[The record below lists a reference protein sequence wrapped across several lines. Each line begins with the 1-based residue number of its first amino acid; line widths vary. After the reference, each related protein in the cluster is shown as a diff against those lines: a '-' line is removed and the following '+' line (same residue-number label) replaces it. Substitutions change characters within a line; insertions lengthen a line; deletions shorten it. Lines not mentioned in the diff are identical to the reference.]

1 MALVNAA
8 SIALSNGNGEILEDV
23 EFRTPETNTP
33 LEVMYVYNL
42 DFWGVLPIPNAHIK
56 GRRLLLK
63 MSKVKCQIF
72 QWKLTNSRQYGIL

>member
-1 MALVNAA
+1 MKAA
-8 SIALSNGNGEILEDV
+8 SIALSNSNGEILEDV
-23 EFRTPETNTP
+23 EFIAPETNTP
-33 LEVMYVYNL
+33 LEVMYVYDLN
-42 DFWGVLPIPNAHIK
+42 FWGVLPIPNAHIK

>member
-1 MALVNAA
+1 MKAA
-8 SIALSNGNGEILEDV
+8 SIALSNSNGEILEDV
-23 EFRTPETNTP
+23 EFRTPETSTP
-33 LEVMYVYNL
+33 LEVMYVYDLN
-42 DFWGVLPIPNAHIK
+42 FWGVLPIPNAHIK

>member
-1 MALVNAA
+1 MNAA
-8 SIALSNGNGEILEDV
+8 SIALSDGNGKILEDA

-33 LEVMYVYNL
+33 LEVMYVYDL

>member
-1 MALVNAA
+1 MKAA
-8 SIALSNGNGEILEDV
+8 SIALSNSNGEILEDV

-33 LEVMYVYNL
+33 LEVMYVYDLN
-42 DFWGVLPIPNAHIK
+42 FWGLLPIPNAHIK

-72 QWKLTNSRQYGIL
+72 QMKLTNSRQYGIL

>member
-1 MALVNAA
+1 MNAA
-8 SIALSNGNGEILEDV
+8 SIALSNGSGEILEDV
-23 EFRTPETNTP
+23 EFRTLGTNTP
-33 LEVMYVYNL
+33 LEVMYVYDL

>member
-1 MALVNAA
+1 MNAA
-8 SIALSNGNGEILEDV
+8 SITLRNSTGEILEDV
-23 EFRTPETNTP
+23 EFRITETNTP
-33 LEVMYVYNL
+33 LEVMYVYDL

>member
-1 MALVNAA
+1 MKAA
-8 SIALSNGNGEILEDV
+8 SIALSNSNGEILEDV
-23 EFRTPETNTP
+23 EFIAPETNTP
-33 LEVMYVYNL
+33 LEVMYVYDL

>member
-1 MALVNAA
+1 MNAA
-8 SIALSNGNGEILEDV
+8 SITLRNSTGEILEDV
-23 EFRTPETNTP
+23 EFRITETNTP

-42 DFWGVLPIPNAHIK
+42 NFRGVLPIPNAHIK

>member
-1 MALVNAA
+1 MKAA
-8 SIALSNGNGEILEDV
+8 SIALSNSNGEILEDV
-23 EFRTPETNTP
+23 EFIAPETSTP
-33 LEVMYVYNL
+33 LEVMYVYDL

-72 QWKLTNSRQYGIL
+72 QMKLTNSRQYGIL

>member
-1 MALVNAA
+1 MNA
-8 SIALSNGNGEILEDV
+8 SGITLRNSTGEILKDV
-23 EFRTPETNTP
+23 EFRITETNTP

>member
-1 MALVNAA
+1 MALTKAT
-8 SIALSNGNGEILEDV
+8 SIALSNSTGEILEDV
-23 EFRTPETNTP
+23 EFRNTETNTP
-33 LEVMYVYNL
+33 LEVMYVYDL